1 MTTSSA
7 YIAWRPVLGAALAL
21 ALAGALRADMIEA
34 SAQSPTP
41 TTRLANEHP
50 RARDLASVRSMT
62 STPALPSRYGWPV
75 KPFRRQHPVRGFFG
89 DPRIS
94 NHKQTRQFHFG
105 VDVSAPN
112 GTPVYA
118 TLTGRIWISARHP
131 HTVEILGADGYEFSY
146 WHVIPS
152 VRSGERA
159 VAYRTLIG
167 RVEEPYGHV
176 HFSEARNGRYLN
188 PLRPGAMGPFADD
201 TTPWVARVTAESGGR
216 TLQSSGV
223 RSAFDLVAEID
234 DETPLA
240 IPRPWHDLPVTPA
253 LTRWRLATANG
264 RIVLGWRTVADF
276 RETIP
281 AASEFD
287 RVWAPGTTQNHV
299 RSPGRYRLVLAHELE
314 LQAGRYVVE
323 IAVRDTRGNRS
334 ASRSPLVVRAG

>member
-1 MTTSSA
+1 MTTSLA
-7 YIAWRPVLGAALAL
+7 HIAWRPVLGAALAL
-21 ALAGALRADMIEA
+21 AVAGALRADTTKA
-34 SAQSPTP
+34 SGQSATP
-41 TTRLANEHP
+41 PTRLANERP
-50 RARDLASVRSMT
+50 RATELASIGST
-62 STPALPSRYGWPV
+62 ASTPALPSRYGWPV

-105 VDVSAPN
+105 VDVSAPS
-112 GTPVYA
+112 GTAVYA
-118 TLTGRIWISARHP
+118 TQTGRIWIHPRHP
-131 HTVEILGADGYEFSY
+131 NTVAVVGRDGTEFSY

-159 VAYRTLIG
+159 VAHRTLIG

-216 TLQSSGV
+216 TLQSSGAH
-223 RSAFDLVAEID
+223 SAFDLVAEVD

-253 LTRWRLATANG
+253 LIRWRLVTAHG
-264 RIVLGWRTVADF
+264 RVVLGWRTVADF

-281 AASEFD
+281 PASEFD
-287 RVWAPGTTQNHV
+287 QVWAPGTTQNHV
-299 RSPGRYRLVLAHELE
+299 RSPGRYRVVLARGLE
-314 LQAGRYVVE
+314 LSAGRYVVE
-323 IAVRDTRGNRS
+323 VAVKDTRGNHS